1 MSAPT
6 DDAAITAP
14 TDTDPAEQPWR
25 RLSVRVVWVD
35 LAKTVLSLAP
45 GVVAVGFFDVEPTLS
60 TLWPLLLVALF
71 GGLGAVTDI
80 VRWAFT
86 SYRVTETEIQRRTGA
101 FVRRHRTV
109 HLDRIRSVDTH
120 AKLRHRAAGLRVVT
134 VGAGQQNGAG
144 EAALLLDALS
154 KDDAARLRRELLGL
168 AAPAAENADTEPDA
182 EVLATLRPWW
192 VVYNMFSVWAYL
204 MAAGLLWGLFW
215 LVSTFGVDLY
225 GAASRAADW
234 DALGWLG
241 VTVAVLVVGGAV
253 GAIGMGVN
261 FFTAYWK
268 FELARV
274 RTGGSTHLRTR
285 RGLFS
290 TREVNRDEARLRG
303 LSIGEPLL
311 WRWMG
316 MADTNVITTGLSVWD
331 MEQPTAI
338 LPRGPVRVARR
349 VAARVLGDPCPLDA
363 PLPRHPRAA
372 LRRRLW
378 WATAIG
384 MVPPAAVAVP
394 VASGSASP
402 WVLWAAFGLWP
413 LALSGAVF
421 AYLALGHAIAGE
433 YLVVRSG
440 LMSRTTSA
448 LRCDAVSTI
457 AVRQSILQR
466 RLGLSTVSAM
476 TAAGWSAYEAPDVA
490 AGEAVGF
497 AAQAAPGLIDEFAEG
512 LGDDGGHVRID

>member
-1 MSAPT
+1 MSA
-6 DDAAITAP
+6 AAEPAP
-14 TDTDPAEQPWR
+14 TGLAAVGTPWR

-35 LAKTVLSLAP
+35 LVKTVLSLSP
-45 GVVAVGFFDVEPTLS
+45 GAVAVGFFDVEPSLS
-60 TLWPLLLVALF
+60 SLWPLLLVALF
-71 GGLGAVTDI
+71 GGLGAVADI

-86 SYRVTETEIQRRTGA
+86 YYRVTDAEIQRRTGV

-109 HLDRIRSVDTH
+109 QLDRIRSVDTY

-154 KDDAARLRRELLGL
+154 KDDAALLRRELLGL
-168 AAPAAENADTEPDA
+168 AAPEPESAGAEPDA

-234 DALGWLG
+234 EALGWFG
-241 VTVAVLVVGGAV
+241 IGVAVLVVGGAV

-261 FFTAYWK
+261 FFTAYWR

-274 RTGGSTHLRTR
+274 RSGGGAHLRTR

-338 LPRGPVRVARR
+338 LPRGPIRVARL

-378 WATAIG
+378 WATVAG

-394 VASGSASP
+394 VASGSVPP

-413 LALSGAVF
+413 VALLGAVV
-421 AYLALGHAIAGE
+421 AYRALGHAIAGE
-433 YLVVRSG
+433 YVVVRSG
-440 LMSRTTSA
+440 LLSRTTSA
-448 LRCDAVSTI
+448 LRRDAVSTI

-490 AGEAVGF
+490 AGEAVAF
-497 AAQAAPGLIDEFAEG
+497 AARAAPGLVDEFAERP
-512 LGDDGGHVRID
+512 GG